1 MRFNQD
7 GQQSISRK
15 VRNSDR
21 RFKRYTISSS
31 CTFSQ
36 VIHSLTETTGI
47 GAAIAENL
55 ASKGCNLVLN
65 YTSKSSTSLT
75 KDLAKKLEAKYG
87 IQTFGVQAD
96 LGTPQGPA
104 ALVATTRDRFLASP
118 PSPDARFQI
127 DIIVNNAG
135 VARNDKLADVKPAD
149 FDFTYH
155 VNVLGPLLLM
165 QAAAAHLPTDRSGRV
180 VNLSSISA
188 DCGFLG
194 QSVYGGSKAALEAMT
209 RVWAR
214 ELSERATVNAINP
227 GPVEGPMYAANSDE
241 FKAGIR
247 GWIEHA
253 PLMRAR
259 PGVDA
264 DEVVDEARATAGGGR
279 PAYTRE
285 IAGIVGMLC
294 TPDAAWCTGQV
305 VCANGGLLMK

>member
-1 MRFNQD
+1 MA
-7 GQQSISRK
+7 SRILSGK
-15 VRNSDR
+15 LGIVTGASR
-21 RFKRYTISSS
+21 
-31 CTFSQ
+31 
-36 VIHSLTETTGI
+36 GI

-75 KDLAKKLEAKYG
+75 KELSKRLEGKYG
-87 IQTFGVQAD
+87 IKTFGVQAD
-96 LGTPQGPA
+96 LGTPAGPSALIA
-104 ALVATTRDRFLASP
+104 ATKDQVFAS
-118 PSPDARFQI
+118 SASSSDNFQI
-127 DIIVNNAG
+127 DIVVNNAG
-135 VARNDKLADVKPAD
+135 VAKNDKLPDIKVED
-149 FDFTYH
+149 FDYTFH
-155 VNVLGPLLLM
+155 VNVRGPLLLM
-165 QAAAAHLPTDRSGRV
+165 QAVAPYLPRDRSGRI
-180 VNLSSISA
+180 VNLSSISSE
-188 DCGFLG
+188 CGFLG
-194 QSVYGGSKAALEAMT
+194 QSIYGGSKAALEGMT

-241 FKAGIR
+241 FKAGIK

-259 PGVDA
+259 QGVDA
-264 DEVVDEARATAGGGR
+264 EEVVEEAKTGGGR
-279 PAYTRE
+279 PAYTPE

>member
-1 MRFNQD
+1 MA
-7 GQQSISRK
+7 SRILAGK
-15 VRNSDR
+15 LGIVTGASR
-21 RFKRYTISSS
+21 
-31 CTFSQ
+31 
-36 VIHSLTETTGI
+36 GI
-47 GAAIAENL
+47 GSAIAENL

-75 KDLAKKLEAKYG
+75 KELSKKLEGKYG

-96 LGTPQGPA
+96 LGTPQGPSALIA
-104 ALVATTRDRFLASP
+104 ATKDQFLSSP
-118 PSPDARFQI
+118 PSPDAKFQI
-127 DIIVNNAG
+127 DVIVNNAG
-135 VARNDKLADVKPAD
+135 VARNGKLGGIKAED

-165 QAAAAHLPTDRSGRV
+165 QAAAPYLPTDRSGRV
-180 VNLSSISA
+180 VNLSSISS

-194 QSVYGGSKAALEAMT
+194 QSIYGGSKAAIEAMT

-214 ELSERATVNAINP
+214 ELSERATVNAVNP

-241 FKAGIR
+241 FKAGIK

-259 PGVDA
+259 QGVDA
-264 DEVVDEARATAGGGR
+264 DEVVEEARTSGGR
-279 PAYTRE
+279 PAYVHE

-305 VCANGGLLMK
+305 VCANGGLLMH